1 MNSMNEIR
9 SVLNRTQEDRSTEL
23 CVNSCENCISR
34 NVSICSVLNDDE
46 IHQVAEIS
54 KKLLANPKQVICN
67 EGESANYLYNIKHG
81 CVRISK
87 MLSDGRRQIIGFL
100 FPGEFFGLACDEG
113 YGYSAESITN
123 VELCQ
128 MPRAKIFAKFSE
140 LPKLAHK
147 MLEITRTE
155 LQITQDQ
162 MLLLGRKTAK
172 EKLCSFL
179 IAMQQKSK
187 QLKDIKENHIY
198 LPMSRS
204 DIADHLGLTIETV
217 SRQFTI
223 LGKDGIISLDE
234 NPFVEILNMKQMKLI
249 SSGE

>member
-9 SVLNRTQEDRSTEL
+9 SVPSNTHEDRSTDL
-23 CVNSCENCISR
+23 CINSCESCISR
-34 NVSICSVLNDDE
+34 RVSLCSVLNDDE
-46 IHQVAEIS
+46 IHQISGIS
-54 KKLLANPKQVICN
+54 KNILKNSKQAICN
-67 EGESANYLYNIKHG
+67 EGETANYLYNIKHG

-100 FPGEFFGLACDEG
+100 FPGEFFGLACDNG

-128 MPRAKIFAKFSE
+128 MPRTKIFAKFSE
-140 LPKLAHK
+140 LPKLGHK
-147 MLEITRTE
+147 MLDITRAE

-187 QLKDIKENHIY
+187 QLKDIKRNHVY

-234 NPFVEILNMKQMKLI
+234 NPFVEILDIKQMKLI

>member
-9 SVLNRTQEDRSTEL
+9 SVPNSTQEDRSCEL
-23 CVNSCENCISR
+23 CVNSCKTCISR
-34 NVSICSVLNDDE
+34 QVSICSVLEDNE
-46 IHQVAEIS
+46 IHLVSSIS
-54 KKLLANPKQVICN
+54 KINLKPAKQVICN
-67 EGESANYLYNIKHG
+67 EGETANYLYNINHG

-87 MLSDGRRQIIGFL
+87 TLPDGRRQIIGFL
-100 FPGEFFGLACDEG
+100 FPGEFFGLARDNG
-113 YGYSAESITN
+113 YDYSAEFITN

-128 MPRAKIFAKFSE
+128 MPINKIFAMFSKF
-140 LPKLAHK
+140 PKLGHK

-187 QLKDIKENHIY
+187 QLKDIKENHVY

-223 LGKDGIISLDE
+223 LGKDGIISLGE
-234 NPFVEILNMKQMKLI
+234 NPFVEILDRKHLKLI
-249 SSGE
+249 ASGE